1 MKEKIIKTYKK
12 YISTIEDSEVLAE
25 ELISC
30 NPRVIC
36 LTGNL
41 GAGKTT
47 LAGMIIKKLTKDP
60 SLNVKS
66 PTFNIMQIYDTR
78 EGEIHHYDLYRLKNL
93 DEALEIGI
101 EESFEN
107 AISIIEWPEI
117 ILPILPKSNVMMVNI
132 EMENDNRVAT
142 IEKSYIVI

>member
-12 YISTIEDSEVLAE
+12 YILTIEDSEALAE

-30 NPRVIC
+30 NPRIIC

-47 LAGMIIKKLTKDP
+47 LAGMIIKKLTKDS

-66 PTFNIMQIYDTR
+66 PTFNIMQIYDTTA
-78 EGEIHHYDLYRLKNL
+78 GEIHHYDLYRLKNL

-117 ILPILPKSNVMMVNI
+117 ILPILPKSEVTIVNI
-132 EMENDNRVAT
+132 EMENDNRLAT
-142 IEKSYIVI
+142 IERSVI